1 MEFKIVSKKELKP
14 KLKCSKKVTI
24 SLKEPVK
31 EEFDQTKR
39 LISEYENFKKYK
51 PAEAWGGPIK
61 GNFFEWEIFFYGP
74 KDSDYEEGLFHVK
87 IVFPK
92 NYPESGPKC
101 FFMHEELYHPNVS
114 QIDKKICLGNYF
126 QSDWKPSITI
136 NEVIMQIFT
145 MLKIPNYDDSY
156 DKVIGE
162 TYREDPYAYHQIVR
176 EFVKTYAPKNI

>member
-1 MEFKIVSKKELKP
+1 MKYPMEIKN
-14 KLKCSKKVTI
+14 KLKCPKIIKTP
-24 SLKEPVK
+24 LNEYQN
-31 EEFDQTKR
+31 EEFDQSKR
-39 LISEYENFKKYK
+39 LMKEYNNFIKYK
-51 PAEAWGGPIK
+51 PAEAWGGPIE
-61 GNFFEWEIFFYGP
+61 GNIFEWEIYFYGP

-87 IVFPK
+87 IEIPK
-92 NYPESGPKC
+92 NYPITGPKC
-101 FFMHEELYHPNVS
+101 FFLHEELYHPNVS
-114 QIDKKICLGNYF
+114 QTDKSICLGHYF
-126 QSDWKPSITI
+126 QRDWNPSITI